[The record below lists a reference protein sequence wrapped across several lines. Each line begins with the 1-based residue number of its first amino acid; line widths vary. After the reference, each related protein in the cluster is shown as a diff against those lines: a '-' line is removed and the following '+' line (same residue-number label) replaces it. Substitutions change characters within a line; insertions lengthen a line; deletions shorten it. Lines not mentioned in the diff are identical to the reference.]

1 MELLTQ
7 FIDFFLHLDTHL
19 DYIIKSF
26 GMWSYLILFL
36 IIFVETGIVIFPFLP
51 GDSLIFA
58 CGTLAALGSFN
69 PILLFVVMFTASMLG
84 DNSNYHI
91 GKYIGPKIF
100 KKEKSIFLNKD
111 HLEKTHKFYEKHGG
125 KAVIFAKFAPIIR
138 TFSPFV
144 SGVGRMDYS
153 KFLLFDFIGS
163 LLWVGIFIFLGY
175 FFGNIPVVKNNFEFV
190 IFGIIGISLL
200 PAILGYIKSKRA

>member
-1 MELLTQ
+1 MGFLTQ

-19 DYIIKSF
+19 DYIIRSF
-26 GMWSYLILFL
+26 GVWSYLILFL
-36 IIFVETGIVIFPFLP
+36 IVFVETGVVVFPFLP

-69 PILLFVVMFTASMLG
+69 PILLFTTLFCASVIG

-100 KKEKSIFLNKD
+100 KKESSRFLNKE

-125 KAVIFAKFAPIIR
+125 KAVIFAKFMPIIR

-144 SGVGRMDYS
+144 SGIGKMNYG
-153 KFLLFDFIGS
+153 KFLLFDIIGS
-163 LLWVGIFIFLGY
+163 FIWVGLFIFLGY
-175 FFGNIPVVKNNFEFV
+175 FFGNIPIVKNNFEIV

-200 PAILGYIKSKRA
+200 PAIIGYIKGKRA

>member
-1 MELLTQ
+1 MEFLTQ

-26 GMWSYLILFL
+26 GIWSYLILFL
-36 IIFVETGIVIFPFLP
+36 IIFVETGVVVFPFLP

-58 CGTLAALGSFN
+58 CATLAALGSFN
-69 PILLFVVMFTASMLG
+69 PILLFVIMLSASILG

-91 GKYIGPKIF
+91 GKFMGPKIF
-100 KKEKSIFLNKD
+100 KKDTRRFLNKE

-125 KAVIFAKFAPIIR
+125 KAVIFAKFMPIIR

-144 SGVGRMDYS
+144 SGIGKMNYG
-153 KFLLFDFIGS
+153 KFLLFDITGS
-163 LLWVGIFIFLGY
+163 LLWVGLFIFLGY
-175 FFGNIPVVKNNFEFV
+175 FFGNFPVVKNNFELV
-190 IFGIIGISLL
+190 IFGIIGVSLL
-200 PAILGYIKSKRA
+200 PAILSYFKSKKA